1 MKTIA
6 LLNITLIVLTAVL
19 VADIMLT
26 IYHPAETDYTRF
38 TRLISPITIWLSLF
52 LIRTIY
58 LNRQKT
64 LDQLSS
70 VKINKGWRKILDL

>member
-1 MKTIA
+1 MKTIT

-26 IYHPAETDYTRF
+26 IYHPADTDYTRF
-38 TRLISPITIWLSLF
+38 TRFIAPVTVWLSLF

-64 LDQLSS
+64 LDQISARIHK
-70 VKINKGWRKILDL
+70 V